1 MITVLTGGTGGAKF
15 VEGLSKIVPH
25 QELTC
30 IVNTSDDL
38 IWWGL
43 YVSPDVDSITYV
55 LSGLLNPDRGWGIA
69 DDTFQCRGAIG
80 RLGGPTWFSLGD
92 RDLATHLTRTQLM
105 QSGQTHSQITAD
117 ICRRLGIAARILP
130 MSDQRVET
138 RVLTNV
144 GELGFQ
150 DYFVRRW
157 FQDPVE
163 SVRFAGID
171 AATPA
176 PGVLEAIQDASQI
189 LLAPSNPVT
198 SIGPILAMPG
208 IRDALRKAKA
218 SIAAVSPIL
227 GGAAVSG
234 PAGALMQ
241 AVGLPVSVEGV
252 AQAYCDFLDLLIV
265 DETDSAAAAAFQHPS
280 LRMACT
286 KSILMKTS
294 EQRIALAKAAL
305 QMISDLKPT
314 PIPNAQEMK

>member
-15 VEGLSKIVPH
+15 VEGLAQIVPH
-25 QELTC
+25 DELTC

-55 LSGLLNPDRGWGIA
+55 LSGLLSSDRGWGVA
-69 DDTFQCRGAIG
+69 DDTFQCRGAMG
-80 RLGGPTWFSLGD
+80 RLGSPTWFSVGD

-105 QSGQTHSQITAD
+105 QTGQTHSQVTAE
-117 ICRRLGIAARILP
+117 ISRRLGIAARILP
-130 MSDQRVET
+130 MCDERVET
-138 RVLTNV
+138 RVMTPV

-157 FQDPVE
+157 YQDPVDA
-163 SVRFAGID
+163 VRFAGVD
-171 AATPA
+171 VAKPA
-176 PGVLEAIQDASQI
+176 PGVLEAIQNADQI

-198 SIGPILAMPG
+198 SIGPILAVPG

-218 SIAAVSPIL
+218 PIAAVSPIV

-234 PAGALMQ
+234 PAGILMQ
-241 AVGLPVSVEGV
+241 AVGLPVSIEGI
-252 AQAYCDFLDLLIV
+252 AQAYCDFLDLLIA
-265 DETDSAAAAAFQHPS
+265 DEADASAAAAFQHPT
-280 LRMACT
+280 LRIACA

-305 QMISDLKPT
+305 QLLSELKPT
-314 PIPNAQEMK
+314 AGAQETK

>member
-1 MITVLTGGTGGAKF
+1 VLTGGTGGAKF
-15 VEGLSKIVPH
+15 VDGLAKIVPH

-69 DDTFQCRGAIG
+69 DDTFQCRGSMG
-80 RLGGPTWFSLGD
+80 RLGSPTWFSLGD
-92 RDLATHLTRTQLM
+92 RDLATHLTRTQLL
-105 QSGQTHSQITAD
+105 QSGQTHSQVTAE
-117 ICRRLGIAARILP
+117 ICRRLDITARVLP
-130 MSDQRVET
+130 MTDQRVET
-138 RVLTNV
+138 LVMTPV

-163 SVRFAGID
+163 SVRFAGVD
-171 AATPA
+171 VAKPA
-176 PGVLEAIQDASQI
+176 PGVLDAIQNADQI

-198 SIGPILAMPG
+198 SIGPILAVAG
-208 IRDALRKAKA
+208 IRDALRKTKA
-218 SIAAVSPIL
+218 PIAAVSPII
-227 GGAAVSG
+227 GGAAISG

-241 AVGLPVSVEGV
+241 AVGLPVSIAGV
-252 AQAYCDFLDLLIV
+252 AQAYCDFLDLLIA
-265 DETDSAAAAAFQHPS
+265 DEADASAAAAFQHPS
-280 LRMACT
+280 LRIACA

-294 EQRIALAKAAL
+294 EQRIALAQAAL
-305 QMISDLKPT
+305 QMTSDLKP
-314 PIPNAQEMK
+314 IPHAQEMK